1 MVTIVNLANIVM
13 SMFLSPAPWPNF
25 LTPDKR
31 NVGPSIQICHQGRE
45 CWDEHSEAECQ
56 DRPGGICWSLWLDH
70 SKVTSLQIINWFDQ
84 IMHGMLSY
92 DPLIQSIGFKTSD
105 DRTIQWSEESFDN
118 LKMTIMFS
126 AQVEKDLLINC
137 WLIDWLIDCTLL
149 IVDWFSGGGRSA
161 HGEDENQEGERR
173 PEPDLRGHDQHER
186 LK

>member
-1 MVTIVNLANIVM
+1 
-13 SMFLSPAPWPNF
+13 
-25 LTPDKR
+25 
-31 NVGPSIQICHQGRE
+31 
-45 CWDEHSEAECQ
+45 
-56 DRPGGICWSLWLDH
+56 
-70 SKVTSLQIINWFDQ
+70 
-84 IMHGMLSY
+84 MHGMLSY

-137 WLIDWLIDCTLL
+137 WLIYWLIDCTLLIDGLIDWLIHCTLLIVDWL

-161 HGEDENQEGERR
+161 HGEDEDQEGERR